1 MKKRTRNILIIAALI
16 LLLPLWMWIAWLC
29 TSKKK
34 MVIAIVDKTEVSR
47 NGQEHVSLT
56 WVLNQERY
64 TKTSKKPYHITNDY
78 FGFFPL
84 QGDNYRLKGL
94 ERFTPQQLDQLSN
107 DAKAVYFT
115 DTYGVFSNEWY
126 AGKNVTERSGIVY
139 GGMSKEDI
147 NLLQQMKDKHKLI
160 ITEFNTIG
168 SPTSPEIRAQFENM
182 FKTKWTGWIGRY
194 FESLD
199 TIVNKELPH
208 WLINN
213 YLNQHSNKWPFKKG
227 GVAFVSEHDEIVILE
242 ADTHLKEALPHIIT
256 GKKGQ
261 ETYSLPETMKYA
273 FWFDVMQP
281 DTTVNEVIAHFKI
294 DANEEG
300 MKLLQE
306 KNLPAMFPAVT
317 QHIDKDYK
325 FYYFSAD
332 FCDNPVS
339 MGSSYFKGV
348 SLFRFL
354 FYNTSDPMERKSFFW
369 NYYRPMMT
377 TILDDL
383 YRLGN

>member
-29 TSKKK
+29 TPKKK
-34 MVIAIVDKTEVSR
+34 MVIAIVDKTEISR
-47 NGQEHVSLT
+47 NGQEHISLT

-64 TKTSKKPYHITNDY
+64 TKTSKKPYHISSDY

-84 QGDNYRLKGL
+84 QGDNFRLKGL

-126 AGKNVTERSGIVY
+126 TGKNVTERSGIVY

-147 NLLQQMKDKHKLI
+147 SLLQQMKDKHKLI

-168 SPTSPEIRAQFENM
+168 SPTAPELREQFEHM

-194 FESLD
+194 FESFD
-199 TIVNKELPH
+199 TVVNKELPH

-213 YLNQHSNKWPFKKG
+213 YLREHNNKWPFKKG
-227 GVAFVSEHDEIVILE
+227 GVALVSEHDEIVILE
-242 ADTHLKEALPHIIT
+242 SETHLKEAVPHIIT
-256 GKKGQ
+256 GDKGQ
-261 ETYSLPETMKYA
+261 TTYGLPEIMKYA

-281 DTTVNEVIAHFKI
+281 DTMVNEVIAHFKL

-300 MKLLQE
+300 MKLLRD

-317 QHIDKDYK
+317 QHIGNDYK

-348 SLFRFL
+348 SLFKFL
-354 FYNTSDPMERKSFFW
+354 FYDSSDPMERKSFFW
-369 NYYRPMMT
+369 KYYRPMMT
-377 TILDDL
+377 TIMDDL
-383 YRLGN
+383 YRTQ